1 MHKLRLPILRTL
13 LIAILGVV
21 IPGNLAAQQ
30 LIPAPKQLVRHSQ
43 KYVQVRTI
51 DARLHSRADLPDEG
65 YTLSIRGTKARLR
78 ARTAQ
83 GLVWARA
90 TLQQLRRPDGTY
102 PEVSI
107 RDYPA
112 FPLRGMTEEN
122 HCLCHGSAASW
133 LFFA

>member
-90 TLQQLRRPDGTY
+90 TLQQLRRPDGITL
-102 PEVSI
+102 PSTCITSLIWENII
-107 RDYPA
+107 RTCRSWRRLQTPA
-112 FPLRGMTEEN
+112 AIF
-122 HCLCHGSAASW
+122 
-133 LFFA
+133 